1 MATLAAAALSA
12 QIAMAQ
18 TSSSQSQSTTQS
30 TSSSQTG
37 IHASKLIG
45 AEVKSSNGEKYGK
58 VEDIILDPQSGRA
71 KFAIIGKGGVLRVGE
86 KRLPV
91 PWEALSVTSEKQVT
105 LNMDPQKLESAPTLQ
120 SSTSTELDNP
130 QFVVVIYKYYE
141 VTPPASGAAET
152 QSGSQ
157 SGASAN
163 SPTKSTDSSQPDSGS
178 SKP

>member
-1 MATLAAAALSA
+1 
-12 QIAMAQ
+12 
-18 TSSSQSQSTTQS
+18 
-30 TSSSQTG
+30 
-37 IHASKLIG
+37 
-45 AEVKSSNGEKYGK
+45 
-58 VEDIILDPQSGRA
+58 VEDVILDPQSGKA
-71 KFAIIGKGGVLRVGE
+71 KFAIIGKGGVLHVGE

-105 LNMDPQKLESAPTLQ
+105 LNMDTQKLESAPSLQ
-120 SSTSTELDNP
+120 SSASTELDNP
-130 QFVVVIYKYYE
+130 EFVVVIYKYYE

-163 SPTKSTDSSQPDSGS
+163 SPGKSSSNSQTDSSS